1 MSSKRKTRLK
11 SRTFSYKE
19 RGRLSQRKDLDVVY
33 VTHKKADGKKRKPIW
48 VEACADSSYD
58 ILQQETSASCSPQ
71 KRTKFDLQ
79 ELGGIPKGLDRELE
93 GDFTKFVRQ
102 QTKVRLSN
110 KRETNC
116 SLG

>member
-33 VTHKKADGKKRKPIW
+33 VTHQKTDGKKRKPIW

-58 ILQQETSASCSPQ
+58 ILQQETLASYSPQ
-71 KRTKFDLQ
+71 KRTKFNLQ
-79 ELGGIPKGLDRELE
+79 ELGGIPEGLDRELE
-93 GDFTKFVRQ
+93 GDFTQFVRR
-102 QTKVRLSN
+102 QTKVCLSN

-116 SLG
+116 LLG